1 MASFK
6 LNIATK
12 EGKCY
17 KTEVKDQH
25 AAPLMGLNIGEKV
38 DGGKLGLEGYE
49 FQLTGGMDYC
59 GFPMRSG
66 ILGQRK
72 KIAIYKSIGF
82 RGALK
87 GIKRRKTVCGHKVNE
102 KISAI
107 NLKVLKEGAKKLSDM
122 FAGREGEAKPEAKEK
137 PKKEKKPEVKEEPRK
152 EAKQENK
159 QEEKKE
165 KKLNAE
171 S

>member
-25 AAPLMGLNIGEKV
+25 AAPLMGLNIGEKIE
-38 DGGKLGLEGYE
+38 GNKLGLEGYE

-72 KIAIYKSIGF
+72 KISIYKSIGF

-107 NLKVLKEGAKKLSDM
+107 NLKVLKEGAKKLADM
-122 FAGREGEAKPEAKEK
+122 FGKEKLGEKEAKNEGKA
-137 PKKEKKPEVKEEPRK
+137 
-152 EAKQENK
+152 EAKQEK
-159 QEEKKE
+159 KEGKPAKHEDEKDAKPQAEEKKE
-165 KKLNAE
+165 EKK
-171 S
+171 